1 MTEFVAVA
9 GIVGQMIAWTV
20 VRRERWPFWPATVV
34 TFAALGVASVLVGDI
49 ACCADVDAGLA
60 IGVGLASGV
69 LLYTATRA
77 VVAVATIHPRLKEAV
92 TGIYA
97 RSTETSRAAELAI
110 SLLVAVPGEELFWRG
125 LVLPV
130 LTDATDVATGAVLA
144 WLAGVAVI
152 AVWLSLPLLAGAI
165 VGGALW
171 TGLAVWS
178 GGVLAPFASH
188 LVWTGLMLLWP
199 PAAARDM
206 VPR

>member
-1 MTEFVAVA
+1 MTEFVAMA

-34 TFAALGVASVLVGDI
+34 TFAVLGVASFLVGDI
-49 ACCADVDAGLA
+49 ACCADVDVGLA
-60 IGVGLASGV
+60 IGVGFASGF
-69 LLYTATRA
+69 LLYAATRA
-77 VVAVATIHPRLKEAV
+77 VVAVATIHPRLREAV

-97 RSTETSRAAELAI
+97 RSTETSRAAELVI

-178 GGVLAPFASH
+178 GGVLAPFACH

>member
-9 GIVGQMIAWTV
+9 GIVGQMVVWTV

-49 ACCADVDAGLA
+49 ACCADVDEGLA

-77 VVAVATIHPRLKEAV
+77 VVTEATTRPRVKEAV

-130 LTDATDVATGAVLA
+130 LTETTDVATGAVLA

-152 AVWLSLPLLAGAI
+152 AVWVSLPLLAGAI

-178 GGVLAPFASH
+178 GGVVAPFASH
-188 LVWTGLMLLWP
+188 LVWTGLMLVWP
-199 PAAARDM
+199 PAVARDM

>member
-69 LLYTATRA
+69 LLYAATRA
-77 VVAVATIHPRLKEAV
+77 VVAVATLHPRLKEAV

-125 LVLPV
+125 LVLPI
-130 LTDATDVATGAVLA
+130 LTDATGVATGAVLA
-144 WLAGVAVI
+144 WLAGAAVI

>member
-1 MTEFVAVA
+1 MV
-9 GIVGQMIAWTV
+9 AWTV

-34 TFAALGVASVLVGDI
+34 AFAVLGVASVLVGDI
-49 ACCADVDAGLA
+49 ACCADVDASLA

-69 LLYTATRA
+69 LLYAATRV
-77 VVAVATIHPRLKEAV
+77 VVAVATIHPRLREAV

-144 WLAGVAVI
+144 WLGGVAVI

>member
-1 MTEFVAVA
+1 MSQFVVVA

-34 TFAALGVASVLVGDI
+34 TFAVLGVASVLAGDI
-49 ACCADVDAGLA
+49 ACCADVEAGLA
-60 IGVGLASGV
+60 IATGLASGV
-69 LLYTATRA
+69 LLYAATRV

-97 RSTETSRAAELAI
+97 RSTETTRAAELAI

-130 LTDATDVATGAVLA
+130 LTDATNVAAGAVLA

-152 AVWLSLPLLAGAI
+152 AVWASLPLLAGAI

-178 GGVLAPFASH
+178 GGVVAPFASH
-188 LVWTGLMLLWP
+188 LVWTGLMLVWP

>member
-1 MTEFVAVA
+1 MSEVVAVA
-9 GIVGQMIAWTV
+9 GIVGQMVAWTI
-20 VRRERWPFWPATVV
+20 VRRERWPFWTATVV
-34 TFAALGVASVLVGDI
+34 TFAVLGVASVLAGDI
-49 ACCADVDAGLA
+49 ACCADVDTGLA

-69 LLYTATRA
+69 LLYAATRA
-77 VVAVATIHPRLKEAV
+77 VVAIATIHPRLKAGV

-97 RSTETSRAAELAI
+97 RSTETSRAAKLAI

-130 LTDATDVATGAVLA
+130 LTDASNVATGAVLT
-144 WLAGVAVI
+144 WLAGAAVI
-152 AVWLSLPLLAGAI
+152 AVWASVPLLAGAI

-188 LVWTGLMLLWP
+188 LVWTGLMLVWP

>member
-1 MTEFVAVA
+1 VSEVVAVA

-20 VRRERWPFWPATVV
+20 VRRERWPFWTATVV
-34 TFAALGVASVLVGDI
+34 TFAVLGVASVLAGDI
-49 ACCADVDAGLA
+49 ACCADVDAGPA
-60 IGVGLASGV
+60 IAVGLVSGV
-69 LLYTATRA
+69 LFYAATRA
-77 VVAVATIHPRLKEAV
+77 VVAVATMHPRLKEAV

-97 RSTETSRAAELAI
+97 RSTETTRAVELAI

-130 LTDATDVATGAVLA
+130 LTDATSVAAGAVLT
-144 WLAGVAVI
+144 WLAAVAVI
-152 AVWLSLPLLAGAI
+152 AVWTSLPLLAGAI

-178 GGVLAPFASH
+178 GGVAAPLASH
-188 LVWTGLMLLWP
+188 LVWTGLMLVWP

>member
-49 ACCADVDAGLA
+49 ACCADGGAGLA

-69 LLYTATRA
+69 LLYAATRA
-77 VVAVATIHPRLKEAV
+77 VVAVATLHPRLKEAV

-130 LTDATDVATGAVLA
+130 LTDATGVATGAVLA
-144 WLAGVAVI
+144 WLAGAAVI

>member
-20 VRRERWPFWPATVV
+20 VRRERWPFWPAAVV

>member
-1 MTEFVAVA
+1 MTEFVAMA

-34 TFAALGVASVLVGDI
+34 TFAVLGVASVLVGDI

-69 LLYTATRA
+69 LLYAATRA
-77 VVAVATIHPRLKEAV
+77 VVAVATIHPRLRMAV

-130 LTDATDVATGAVLA
+130 LTGATDVATGAVLA

-152 AVWLSLPLLAGAI
+152 AVWLSMPLLAGAI

>member
-9 GIVGQMIAWTV
+9 GIVGQMVAWTV

-34 TFAALGVASVLVGDI
+34 TFAVLGVASVLVGDI

-60 IGVGLASGV
+60 IAVGLASGV
-69 LLYTATRA
+69 LLYAATRA

-130 LTDATDVATGAVLA
+130 LTDATDVAMGAVLA